1 LKEPYVFQLKSKIV
15 FGLESYRKIGEE
27 VEGLKGR
34 KVLIIT
40 DEGVKRAGI
49 LDSVA
54 EPLRSKRLEY
64 GVFSE
69 VEENPSVGTV
79 EKAVRVVKE
88 NGYDLMIGLGG
99 GSSMDTAKAVGLM
112 AKNPGRI
119 SDYWAKRPLNDS
131 IPVIAIPTT
140 AGTGSEVTSVASIK
154 DDERKVKMG
163 IGAPQMTPA
172 VSIVDPVLTLSMPPA
187 ITASTGMDALTHAIE
202 AYTNKIVDPISET
215 LSFKA
220 IQLISVS
227 LRTAVAQG
235 DHVEARTNML
245 YGSMIAG
252 MAFANVKLGA
262 VHAIT
267 VPMGGYF
274 PVPHGVINSIL
285 LPHVMEFNF
294 IGNLKKFEH
303 VAEAMGEHL
312 TGLNPRQRAFRAIEA
327 VRQLSADIG
336 IPPGLASLGIA
347 EEAIPKICEDAMK
360 NVNIPINPRKP
371 NTEDLVNICR
381 KAM

>member
-1 LKEPYVFQLKSKIV
+1 MKEPYVFQLKTKIV
-15 FGLESYRKIGEE
+15 FGPESHRKIGEE
-27 VEGLKGR
+27 IEGLKGR
-34 KVLIIT
+34 KVLIVT

-49 LDSVA
+49 LDCVIEILKS
-54 EPLRSKRLEY
+54 EGIEH

-69 VEENPSVGTV
+69 VEENPLVGTV
-79 EKAVRVVKE
+79 EKGVKILKE
-88 NGYDLMIGLGG
+88 NGYDLVVGLGG
-99 GSSMDTAKAVGLM
+99 GSSMDVAKAVGLM
-112 AKNPGRI
+112 ARNPGKI
-119 SDYWAKRPLNDS
+119 SEYWGKRPPNDS
-131 IPVIAIPTT
+131 ISVIAVPTT

-154 DDERKVKMG
+154 DDQKKVKMG
-163 IGAPQMTPA
+163 IGAPQVTPA
-172 VSIVDPVLTLSMPPA
+172 VSIVDPVLTLSMPPG

-220 IQLISVS
+220 IQLISMS

-235 DHVEARTNML
+235 DHLEARTNML

-294 IGNLKKFEH
+294 IGNLEKFEK
-303 VAEAMGEHL
+303 VAEAMGENL
-312 TGLNPRQRAFRAIEA
+312 TGLNARQRAYRSIEA
-327 VRQLSADIG
+327 VKQLSADIG
-336 IPPGLASLGIA
+336 IPGGLASLGVP
-347 EEAIPKICEDAMK
+347 EDAIPRICEDAMK

-371 NTEDLVNICR
+371 NAEDLVNICK

>member
-1 LKEPYVFQLKSKIV
+1 LREPYIFQLKSKIV
-15 FGLESYRKIGEE
+15 FGPDSHRKIGEE
-27 VEGLKGR
+27 IKGLKSR
-34 KVLIIT
+34 KVLIVT

-49 LDSVA
+49 LGSVVDLL
-54 EPLRSKRLEY
+54 ESERIEY
-64 GVFSE
+64 GAFSE
-69 VEENPSVGTV
+69 VEENPLVSTV
-79 EKAVRVVKE
+79 EKGVKLVHE
-88 NGYDLMIGLGG
+88 NGYDLIIGLGG
-99 GSSMDTAKAVGLM
+99 GSSMDVAKAVGLM
-112 AKNPGRI
+112 ARNPGKI
-119 SDYWAKRPLNDS
+119 SEYWGKRPPNDS

-140 AGTGSEVTSVASIK
+140 AGTGSEVTAVASIK
-154 DDERKVKMG
+154 DDEKKVKMG

-172 VSIVDPVLTLSMPPA
+172 VSVVDPILTLSMPPG

-220 IQLISVS
+220 IKLISMS

-235 DHVEARTNML
+235 DNLEARTNML

-294 IGNLKKFEH
+294 IGNLKKFED
-303 VAEAMGEHL
+303 VAEAMGENL
-312 TGLNPRQRAFRAIEA
+312 TGLNPRQRAYRAIEA
-327 VRQLSADIG
+327 VKQLSADIG
-336 IPPGLASLGIA
+336 IPKGLASLGI
-347 EEAIPKICEDAMK
+347 EEDAIPKICEDAMK

-371 NTEDLVNICR
+371 TVEDLVNICK